1 MSNRL
6 ARVLLFVS
14 FATAMS
20 ACQRPD
26 VGARCNLA
34 WNANWQTDG
43 TPPPP
48 TPSTAQG
55 DYFESGNIGCDDLTC
70 IVSPAAPGT
79 KYGSCSGDA
88 CGYCSK
94 PCVSNADCYSSST
107 GLVCD
112 QIVLDPAF
120 LATLDETTKQR
131 YLGEIRFSSYCV
143 VPRK

>member
-1 MSNRL
+1 MSKRL
-6 ARVLLFVS
+6 AGLVLAVS
-14 FATAMS
+14 TFSAVA

-26 VGARCNLA
+26 VGARCTLA
-34 WNANWQTDG
+34 WNSSWQTDG

-70 IVSPAAPGT
+70 IVSPAAPGS
-79 KYGSCSGDA
+79 KYGGCSGDA

-120 LATLDETTKQR
+120 LATLDPTTTQR

-143 VPRK
+143 VPRQ

>member
-6 ARVLLFVS
+6 ARLLFVVS
-14 FATAMS
+14 AVSAMA

-26 VGARCNLA
+26 VGALCKLSWA
-34 WNANWQTDG
+34 GG
-43 TPPPP
+43 TETPAP
-48 TPSTAQG
+48 TPTTAQG

-70 IVSPAAPGT
+70 IVSPAPADS

-107 GLVCD
+107 GLVCA

-131 YLGEIRFSSYCV
+131 YLGEIQYSSYCV
-143 VPRK
+143 VPRQ

>member
-1 MSNRL
+1 MSIRL
-6 ARVLLFVS
+6 ARLLLVVS
-14 FATAMS
+14 GVTAIA
-20 ACQRPD
+20 ACQRPA
-26 VGARCNLA
+26 VGSRCTLT
-34 WNANWQTDG
+34 WNRADG
-43 TPPPP
+43 SIPPP

-70 IVSPAAPGT
+70 IVSPAPEGS
-79 KYGSCSGDA
+79 KYGSCSGEA

-143 VPRK
+143 VPRQ